1 MKRRPFS
8 SYLQAYG
15 RLLPMCLCFTLSA
28 TLIVSNTLL
37 MGEYKAQIR
46 TYVLILLQI
55 HSTRRPWKVMEG
67 THELKQPQFLI
78 SEPSAFGVMLTQM
91 TGLRLTTMGI
101 PPLLCCVFPY
111 RWYQKTPGWF
121 QPDQSVQT
129 SLILD
134 KQHIIPAV
142 RFTAVGSELF
152 EKRSCPEKYLHKWE
166 WGAPHCSI
174 LPTLPWV
181 WLCLIDPVLS
191 VAFVLIWDQHRD
203 KSWSQINDQD
213 NKIQAPQQL
222 LKPWKH
228 CAL

>member
-55 HSTRRPWKVMEG
+55 HSTRRPWKVTEG

-111 RWYQKTPGWF
+111 RWSQKTPGWF

-142 RFTAVGSELF
+142 RFTAVGSEFCL
-152 EKRSCPEKYLHKWE
+152 RN
-166 WGAPHCSI
+166 APAQKNIYTSESGVHRTAAFC
-174 LPTLPWV
+174 LPCHESGSV
-181 WLCLIDPVLS
+181 WLTRSYQWPLYSFGIS
-191 VAFVLIWDQHRD
+191 IETKAGA
-203 KSWSQINDQD
+203 K
-213 NKIQAPQQL
+213 
-222 LKPWKH
+222 
-228 CAL
+228 